1 MSSSWF
7 EQLESQLEQQLEAFL
22 GSHPG
27 QQELLE
33 LEELLE
39 RQRRLRR
46 RRLQIQ
52 AQAEQN
58 ELPQPPAI
66 GDMPDDLKKRMEDI
80 EVIKNGDN
88 IQVGDL
94 GFRVWGFKGYRGD
107 REKGRHSGWWFV

>member
-1 MSSSWF
+1 VTR
-7 EQLESQLEQQLEAFL
+7 AA
-22 GSHPG
+22 
-27 QQELLE
+27 ELKGAAALSKTTK
-33 LEELLE
+33 
-39 RQRRLRR
+39 
-46 RRLQIQ
+46 LQDDVAAPPPLDPLAIQ